1 MTIAN
6 EICREYSKVT
16 QHLANIHDLV
26 FNLLCIVVPIFLFQF
41 FWGDRISGASVR
53 ARLSILLMSAA
64 SLLLCMTFPVAV
76 EPGYLFDLRLVP
88 FLLATLYCGPRTGAI
103 LLALLLVYRYWIGEG
118 LDSDFRL
125 VSAQFPALLLIASL
139 LSKRFRSSA
148 LAQKTCIALTL
159 VLVVTAVP
167 NSMILSSMDQ
177 PLLENPLAPM
187 ILVFIP
193 LNVFATWIALYL
205 IENMLEK
212 NRLREEIVRAEKLHM
227 LGELTASIAHEI
239 RNPLTVVNGFLQ
251 LLRENDGRIGE
262 EKRQLYLKMGID
274 ELDRA
279 EKIIANYLSFARPQL
294 ESVERIDMAE
304 RVDHAASIITS
315 FALLRNVQIEKQ
327 AEDGLHVSAD
337 PEKISQ
343 VLMNLLKNGVEAMPQ
358 GGTLTVQAR
367 KSADRVLVSV
377 RDTGIGMSIAETAK
391 LGVPYY
397 STKQAGTGLGLMVC
411 YQIVHS
417 LGGTIHVTSE
427 KNKGTQFLIVLPAA

>member
-1 MTIAN
+1 
-6 EICREYSKVT
+6 
-16 QHLANIHDLV
+16 LDNIQDALL
-26 FNLLCIVVPIFLFQF
+26 NLLCILLPIFLYQV
-41 FWGDRISGASVR
+41 FWGDRISRPHPRTHAAVVV
-53 ARLSILLMSAA
+53 ITAA
-64 SLLLCMTFPVAV
+64 SLLLCMSFPVAAH
-76 EPGYLFDLRLVP
+76 PGVYFDLRLIPLMV
-88 FLLATLYCGPRTGAI
+88 ATLYCGPLTGAI
-103 LLALLLVYRYWIGEG
+103 LLATLIAYRYWIGG
-118 LDSDFRL
+118 SADYGFVM
-125 VSAQFPALLLIASL
+125 VSAEFPVLVLITCL
-139 LSKRFRSSA
+139 LSKRFLASCRRQRTLLA
-148 LAQKTCIALTL
+148 LALMLFDTL
-159 VLVVTAVP
+159 VIDST
-167 NSMILSSMDQ
+167 ILWTMDY
-177 PLLENPLAPM
+177 PLAENPMTPTM
-187 ILVFIP
+187 VVFIFFN
-193 LNVFATWIALYL
+193 LFSTWVAVYL

-212 NRLREEIVRAEKLHM
+212 NRLRDEILRAEKVHM

-262 EKRQLYLKMGID
+262 EKRHMYLQMGID

-304 RVDHAASIITS
+304 RVDHAASVITS

-343 VLMNLLKNGVEAMPQ
+343 VLMNLLKNGIEAMPE
-358 GGTLTVQAR
+358 GGTLTIQASR
-367 KSADRVLVSV
+367 SADRVFVSI
-377 RDTGIGMSIAETAK
+377 RDTGIGMSVAETAK

-397 STKQAGTGLGLMVC
+397 STKEAGTGLGLMVC

-427 KNKGTQFLIVLPAA
+427 KNKGTQFRIELPAV